1 MLVNVSITIDDR
13 NGAASPWNQNILTP
27 AALMFLRIV
36 AVLGFRRKNISSGIV
51 RNTLKVLGS
60 GAHGIDIKIG
70 LICFE

>member
-36 AVLGFRRKNISSGIV
+36 AVLGLRRKNISSGIV
-51 RNTLKVLGS
+51 RNM
-60 GAHGIDIKIG
+60 
-70 LICFE
+70 